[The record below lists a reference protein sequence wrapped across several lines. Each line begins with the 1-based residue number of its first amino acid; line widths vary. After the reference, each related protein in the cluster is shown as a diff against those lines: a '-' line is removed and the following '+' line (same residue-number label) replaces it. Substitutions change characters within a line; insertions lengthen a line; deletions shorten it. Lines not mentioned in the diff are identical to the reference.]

1 MIEIFDRGGLIPVRI
16 ILSNMPFGKDFEQD
30 EENLPLDAPGRSRR
44 FPPLLRRAWYG
55 LNQAFRRRLSGEG
68 ITPDQFTVLRWL
80 VERQGEAI
88 AQRDLADWMGSDP
101 NTIAS
106 LVKRMEESELLIRAV
121 SKEDRRARELEVT
134 QKGKEVYQLCRVL
147 ALDLQKEVLG
157 VLSEKELEQFLEL
170 LERVTDA
177 ASSAAEESR

>member
-1 MIEIFDRGGLIPVRI
+1 
-16 ILSNMPFGKDFEQD
+16 
-30 EENLPLDAPGRSRR
+30 
-44 FPPLLRRAWYG
+44 
-55 LNQAFRRRLSGEG
+55 
-68 ITPDQFTVLRWL
+68 VLRWL